1 VSKLSK
7 FIKVSDNFTVNRYDN
22 GFMLEVSG
30 RDSNEDWQTA
40 KIICTTEPELL
51 ALIQEVNSI
60 NLDA

>member
-1 VSKLSK
+1 MSKLSK

-22 GFMLEVSG
+22 GFMLEVCG

-60 NLDA
+60 TIDA

>member
-1 VSKLSK
+1 MSKLSK

-22 GFMLEVSG
+22 GFMLEVGG
-30 RDSNEDWQTA
+30 RVSDGDWQTA

-60 NLDA
+60 TIDA